1 MFLQK
6 ILLYLSTA
14 CMFCYMLGLFLML
27 AILQFFSPSLAK
39 TFILRMGEKITI
51 TQNPRFNYEDWG
63 LTFMSLA
70 FIKTASFH
78 MWLSLGEEAFVGGE
92 APDSPVVTMDR
103 EKTSISKYLKVIA
116 FIISMNTQTTYMLSV
131 YIVLVQSCENA
142 LLVSLADGWAFK
154 NNYDINQHQSLED
167 RLSAAQ
173 VLVQSEPLCPVVVDE
188 MTDVTTIKYGALPE
202 RLYILQAGKVLYKGG
217 KGPWGYNPAEVRS
230 FLEKIK

>member
-1 MFLQK
+1 
-6 ILLYLSTA
+6 
-14 CMFCYMLGLFLML
+14 
-27 AILQFFSPSLAK
+27 
-39 TFILRMGEKITI
+39 MGEKITM

-63 LTFMSLA
+63 LTFMSSA
-70 FIKTASFH
+70 FIKTASSH

-103 EKTSISKYLKVIA
+103 EKTSISKYLKGNRPLVLSFGSCTWPPFMYKLDEFKQLVKDFSSVADFLVI
-116 FIISMNTQTTYMLSV
+116 
-131 YIVLVQSCENA
+131 YIAEAHST
-142 LLVSLADGWAFK
+142 DGWAFK

-202 RLYILQAGKVLYKGG
+202 RLLILQAGKVLYKGG

>member
-1 MFLQK
+1 MQ
-6 ILLYLSTA
+6 ICDWLLDV
-14 CMFCYMLGLFLML
+14 C
-27 AILQFFSPSLAK
+27 
-39 TFILRMGEKITI
+39 
-51 TQNPRFNYEDWG
+51 NP
-63 LTFMSLA
+63 
-70 FIKTASFH
+70 
-78 MWLSLGEEAFVGGE
+78 
-92 APDSPVVTMDR
+92 
-103 EKTSISKYLKVIA
+103 VIA

-202 RLYILQAGKVLYKGG
+202 RLYILQAGKVLYK
-217 KGPWGYNPAEVRS
+217 VRQVQKRAIS
-230 FLEKIK
+230 

>member
-1 MFLQK
+1 MKHGTYHRQAAAMFLQK

-39 TFILRMGEKITI
+39 KFILRMGEKITM

-103 EKTSISKYLKVIA
+103 EKTSISKYLKGALKKPRLICCYAMLLCANIA
-116 FIISMNTQTTYMLSV
+116 
-131 YIVLVQSCENA
+131 
-142 LLVSLADGWAFK
+142 VSLQA
-154 NNYDINQHQSLED
+154 
-167 RLSAAQ
+167 
-173 VLVQSEPLCPVVVDE
+173 
-188 MTDVTTIKYGALPE
+188 TE
-202 RLYILQAGKVLYKGG
+202 RLC
-217 KGPWGYNPAEVRS
+217 
-230 FLEKIK
+230 

>member
-6 ILLYLSTA
+6 VLLYLSTA

-39 TFILRMGEKITI
+39 KFILRMGEKITM

-78 MWLSLGEEAFVGGE
+78 MWCVKE
-92 APDSPVVTMDR
+92 
-103 EKTSISKYLKVIA
+103 
-116 FIISMNTQTTYMLSV
+116 TQTRLLLCDASLRQHCRFSAGNRALFKQLV
-131 YIVLVQSCENA
+131 KDFSDVADFLVIYIAEAHST
-142 LLVSLADGWAFK
+142 DGWAFK

-202 RLYILQAGKVLYKGG
+202 RLYVLQAGKVLYK
-217 KGPWGYNPAEVRS
+217 VRQVQNRQ
-230 FLEKIK
+230 FLE

>member
-6 ILLYLSTA
+6 IVLYLSTA

-27 AILQFFSPSLAK
+27 AILQFSSPSLAK
-39 TFILRMGEKITI
+39 KFILRMGEKFTM

-70 FIKTASFH
+70 FIKTASYH
-78 MWLSLGEEAFVGGE
+78 MWLSLGEEAFVGGS

-103 EKTSISKYLKVIA
+103 EKTSISKYLK
-116 FIISMNTQTTYMLSV
+116 
-131 YIVLVQSCENA
+131 
-142 LLVSLADGWAFK
+142 DGWAFK

-202 RLYILQAGKVLYKGG
+202 RLYILQTGKVLYKGG
-217 KGPWGYNPAEVRS
+217 KGPSGYNPAEVRS